1 MLFDKEIYTLLIAWL
16 DKRISE
22 RATRSNECE
31 QVNQM
36 TEFDPHNQRNECIK
50 LEIKFYI
57 RSRITFCSRIKLQT
71 NNFLFFFASEVQVI
85 SWRQRNELNEITR
98 LNL

>member
-16 DKRISE
+16 DGASISE
-22 RATRSNECE
+22 RVSYNNEYK

-36 TEFDPHNQRNECIK
+36 TEFDPCNQRNECIQ

-57 RSRITFCSRIKLQT
+57 RRITFCARIKLQT
-71 NNFLFFFASEVQVI
+71 NNFFFSRFKSLG
-85 SWRQRNELNEITR
+85 N
-98 LNL
+98 